1 MSINHTSQELKVHQL
16 ESTVLRKLERYGISA
31 RKFVKFK
38 NQFSTKTRDNYII
51 KMILDSDARKLGSKG
66 HLEDAKDVYGR
77 LASFIASEDGENPV
91 ETLKN
96 MHRLSLRQYS
106 RLGYSSVKINNCGE
120 GACRECK
127 SLGNKILD
135 ISDALQKMPLPN
147 PLCSFDLYRN
157 GHSFCRCSYEPVK
170 ESVKIKSKKRREEK
184 TNHSRYLILTALLIF
199 LIIVVFYIIGF

>member
-1 MSINHTSQELKVHQL
+1 MSIKNTPPELKVNEL
-16 ESTVLRKLERYGISA
+16 DSSVLGKLDRYGISP
-31 RKFVKFK
+31 RKFIKFK

-51 KMILDSDARKLGSKG
+51 RMILDSDARKLGSKG

-106 RLGYSSVKINNCGE
+106 RLGYSSVRINNCGE
-120 GACRECK
+120 GGCRECK
-127 SLGNKILD
+127 ALGNKIID
-135 ISDALQKMPLPN
+135 ISEALQKMPLPN

-157 GHSFCRCSYEPVK
+157 GHSFCRCSYEPAK

-184 TNHSRYLILTALLIF
+184 TNRNSYLVPAALIIF
-199 LIIVVFYIIGF
+199 LILVVFYIISF